1 MDVIERDS
9 YVDRLMS
16 KRQNGRVKIVTGTRR
31 CGKSFLLTK
40 LFKERLLA
48 EGVPEDHFIEVALDI
63 KQNEQL
69 RNPNLLY
76 DHILA
81 RVRDN
86 GLYYVFID
94 EIQLSYRVKRSDV
107 DEKSVPPEDRDL
119 LYTTFYDILNDLV
132 KHDNLDIYVSGS
144 NSRMLS
150 SDIVT
155 NFRDRGTEIRV
166 QPLSFAEYHAFRKG
180 DKGDDWA
187 DYLLW
192 GGMPVAAL
200 EEDEQERRRY
210 LSGLFETVYRAD
222 IIERYKIQNGYVLD
236 ALADELSSSVGS
248 LTNPARLTKA
258 LNSQMHARTTEA
270 TVAKYLDALKDA
282 FLFSEAKRWDVRGK
296 RYFEFPSKW
305 YATDL
310 GLRNARLGFRQFEKN
325 HLMENAIYNEL
336 IRRGYA
342 VDVGAVRMYGNKDGK
357 KTQSMAEIDFVVNLG
372 DRKIYIQS
380 ALTVDDPD
388 KRAQETR
395 SLVKS
400 GDFNQKIVIV
410 DGNQRPWVDERG
422 IEYIG
427 VIPFMLEP
435 DLL

>member
-1 MDVIERDS
+1 MAVIKRDS
-9 YVDRLMS
+9 YVERLMS
-16 KRQNGRVKIVTGTRR
+16 KRRNGRVKIVTGIRR
-31 CGKSFLLTK
+31 CGKSFILTK

-48 EGVPEDHFIEVALDI
+48 EGVPEDHFIEVALDS
-63 KQNEQL
+63 KENEAL

-81 RVRDN
+81 RVRDDV
-86 GLYYVFID
+86 LYYVFID
-94 EIQLSYRVKRSDV
+94 EIQLSYRVKRSEV
-107 DEKSVPPEDRDL
+107 DEKSVAPEDRDL

-132 KHDNLDIYVSGS
+132 KRGNLDIYVSGS

-155 NFRDRGTEIRV
+155 NFRDRGTEIRI
-166 QPLSFAEYHAFRKG
+166 QPLSFSEYHAFKQG

-192 GGMPVAAL
+192 GGMPLAVV

-210 LSGLFETVYRAD
+210 LSGLFETVYRTD
-222 IIERYKIQNGYVLD
+222 IIERYNIRNGHVLD
-236 ALADELSSSVGS
+236 ALVDELSSSVGS
-248 LTNPARLTKA
+248 LTNPARLTA
-258 LNSQMHARTTEA
+258 AINGRIHDHTTEA
-270 TVAKYLDALKDA
+270 TVSKYLDALKDA
-282 FLFSEAKRWDVRGK
+282 FLFSKAKRWDVKGK

-305 YATDL
+305 YAADL
-310 GLRNARLGFRQFEKN
+310 GLRNARLGFRQFERN

-336 IRRGYA
+336 ICRGYS
-342 VDVGAVRMYGNKDGK
+342 VDVGAVRMYQNKDGK

-372 DRKIYIQS
+372 NRKIYIQS
-380 ALTVDDPD
+380 ALTVDDPA
-388 KRAQETR
+388 KRAQATK
-395 SLVKS
+395 SLMKS

-410 DGNQRPWVDERG
+410 DGNQRPWFDDNG

>member
-9 YVDRLMS
+9 YIDRLMS
-16 KRQNGRVKIVTGTRR
+16 KRQNGRVKIVTGIRR
-31 CGKSFLLTK
+31 CGKSYLLTK

-86 GLYYVFID
+86 GRYYVFID

-132 KHDNLDIYVSGS
+132 KRDNLDIYVSGS

-210 LSGLFETVYRAD
+210 LSGLFGTVYRAD
-222 IIERYKIQNGYVLD
+222 VIERYKIQNDCVLD
-236 ALADELSSSVGS
+236 ALVDELSSSVGS

-282 FLFSEAKRWDVRGK
+282 FLFSEAKRWDVKGK

-310 GLRNARLGFRQFEKN
+310 GLRNARLGFRQFEKK

-357 KTQSMAEIDFVVNLG
+357 KILSCRKLVN
-372 DRKIYIQS
+372 
-380 ALTVDDPD
+380 
-388 KRAQETR
+388 
-395 SLVKS
+395 
-400 GDFNQKIVIV
+400 F
-410 DGNQRPWVDERG
+410 
-422 IEYIG
+422 
-427 VIPFMLEP
+427 
-435 DLL
+435 

>member
-1 MDVIERDS
+1 MAVIKRNS
-9 YVDRLMS
+9 YVERLMS
-16 KRQNGRVKIVTGTRR
+16 KRRNGRVKIVTGIRR
-31 CGKSFLLTK
+31 CGKSFILTK

-48 EGVPEDHFIEVALDI
+48 EGVPEDHFIEVALDS
-63 KQNEQL
+63 KENEAL

-81 RVRDN
+81 RVRDD

-94 EIQLSYRVKRSDV
+94 EIQLSYRVKRSEV
-107 DEKSVPPEDRDL
+107 DEKSIAPEDRDL

-132 KHDNLDIYVSGS
+132 KRDNLDIYISGS
-144 NSRMLS
+144 NSLMLS
-150 SDIVT
+150 SGIVT
-155 NFRDRGTEIRV
+155 SFRDRGTEIRV
-166 QPLSFAEYHAFRKG
+166 QPLSFAEYHAFKQG

-192 GGMPVAAL
+192 GGMPLAAL

-222 IIERYKIQNGYVLD
+222 ILERYGIHGHVLD
-236 ALADELSSSVGS
+236 ALVDEISSSVGS
-248 LTNPARLTKA
+248 LTDSARLTA
-258 LNSQMHARTTEA
+258 AVNGRIHDHTTEA
-270 TVAKYLDALKDA
+270 TVSKYLDALKDA
-282 FLFSEAKRWDVRGK
+282 FLFSEAKRWDVKGK
-296 RYFEFPSKW
+296 RCFEFPSKW
-305 YATDL
+305 YAANL
-310 GLRNARLGFRQFEKN
+310 GLRNAMLGFRQFERS

-336 IRRGYA
+336 IRRGYS
-342 VDVGAVRMYGNKDGK
+342 VDVGAVRMYQNKDGK
-357 KTQSMAEIDFVVNLG
+357 RTQAMAEIDFVVNLG
-372 DRKIYIQS
+372 NRKIYIQS
-380 ALTVDDPD
+380 APTIDDLG

-395 SLVKS
+395 SLMKS

-410 DGNQRPWVDERG
+410 DGNQRPWIDDSG